1 MFLYPR
7 WKSNYDEVYISDL
20 QLSSYKHG
28 GFNNNQQKLINRNLN
43 KDRSSTIIDNNNNK
57 HYTKLLQQLN
67 SNEKY
72 KILSKYCNNDDSRY
86 VKNKNIIEMTI
97 TFYLIIPPLIDL

>member
-28 GFNNNQQKLINRNLN
+28 GFNNNQQKFINRNLN
-43 KDRSSTIIDNNNNK
+43 KDRSTTFIDNNK

-72 KILSKYCNNDDSRY
+72 KILSKYYNNDDRRY
-86 VKNKNIIEMTI
+86 VKMKI
-97 TFYLIIPPLIDL
+97 L